1 LWGKNIKQ
9 PRKKLDKNKFVC
21 SIGQIVADNF
31 KFSGNFFLN
40 LALEMVMSE
49 MLNLAKQHKHD
60 QWAQNS
66 LF

>member
-1 LWGKNIKQ
+1 MGKKYKTTQ
-9 PRKKLDKNKFVC
+9 KKIGQNKFVC